1 MKNIYSILAFL
12 FTIILSFTNCESE
25 PNQIIDIPDEEVNS
39 SIQAVY
45 YLKASETTQE
55 NELKITWTNPTDEN
69 LHKIEI
75 SYEEKG
81 ASTSFSPILLDATSG
96 EAMTYIL
103 KVPEYGTYRI
113 SVTAIN
119 KQGVKSLKRMTD
131 GIPFKT
137 VEEVAGLPPFLGRS
151 DTIMTAMIN
160 LYLGGPRDVWNASY
174 PKATGPYWD
183 GDAVVWGQGAG
194 FSAYA
199 TIREATIGTELE
211 EKYEKLDTR
220 MLNSINKFFTYDEGI
235 WAYAVYPASGNQRFY
250 DDNVWIGLDMIDLYN
265 ITNNAGHLD
274 KAVKVWQYL
283 QKGTDNS
290 AGGGIYWREIP
301 PTSSKHTCSTAPGAV
316 LAAKLYL
323 TTGEDKYLQNAI
335 TLYEWL
341 KNTLQD
347 PSDYLY
353 WDNVKEENGQIIIE
367 KNKYTYNSGQPMQAA
382 VLLYKITGDTK
393 YLTDAQNIASSA
405 YNRWFNSYYSSYLKE
420 SIRMISGHVWFN
432 AIMLRGYIELY
443 KAELE
448 LGENANRTYITSYE
462 KALTHAWLSPARR
475 STNLLNEDFTGQQ
488 SQNSWDILH
497 QGAATEMMA
506 RLASLERD
514 GI

>member
-1 MKNIYSILAFL
+1 MKNKYAK
-12 FTIILSFTNCESE
+12 IILLASLILTFTNCGSE
-25 PNQIIDIPDEEVNS
+25 PEEIIDTPDPEETTV
-39 SIQAVY
+39 QAVF
-45 YLKASETTQE
+45 YLKATVTSQE
-55 NELKITWTNPTDEN
+55 NEIKITWTNPTDEN
-69 LHKIEI
+69 LSKVEI
-75 SYEEKG
+75 TYEEKG
-81 ASTSFSPILLDATSG
+81 TTDTFSPILLDAPSG

-103 KVPEYGTYRI
+103 TVPKYSTYRI
-113 SVTAIN
+113 GVTAIN
-119 KQGVKSLKRMTD
+119 KKGVKSTKRTTD
-131 GIPFKT
+131 GEPLKP
-137 VEEVAGLPPFLGRS
+137 VEEVVAMPPFLGRA
-151 DTIMTAMIN
+151 DTIMTAMVN

-199 TIREATIGTELE
+199 AIREATIGTEIE
-211 EKYEKLDTR
+211 EKYENMDTR
-220 MLNSINKFFTYDEGI
+220 MLNSINKFFTYDEDI

-250 DDNVWIGLDMIDLYN
+250 DDNVWIGLDMIDLYS
-265 ITNNAGHLD
+265 ITNNPSHLD
-274 KAVKVWQYL
+274 KAEKVWEYL

-323 TTGEDKYLQNAI
+323 ITRDDKYLHNAI
-335 TLYEWL
+335 TLYDWL

-347 PSDYLY
+347 PDDYLY
-353 WDNVKEENGQIIIE
+353 WDNVREENGQLIIE

-393 YLTDAQNIASSA
+393 YLTDAQNIAIAA
-405 YNRWFNSYYSSYLKE
+405 YNRWFNPYYSSILKE

-448 LGENANRTYITSYE
+448 LGEEANRTYITAYE
-462 KALTHAWLSPARR
+462 KALTHAWLSNARR

-497 QGAATEMMA
+497 QGAATEMLA

-514 GI
+514 EI